1 MNIEISPCELKKRLG
16 DDDPPLMLDVR
27 EDWELVIAALDGVM
41 HIPMNQV
48 PDRLSE
54 LGTDREIAV
63 ICHHGGR
70 SHQVT
75 AFLKQSGF
83 SRVINLTGGIDAWS
97 RDVDSTIPE
106 Y

>member
-1 MNIEISPCELKKRLG
+1 MKIEISPCELKERLG
-16 DDDPPLMLDVR
+16 DDEPPLLLDIR
-27 EDWELVIAALDGVM
+27 EDWELVIASLDGVI
-41 HIPMNQV
+41 HIPMSQV

-54 LGTDREIAV
+54 LATDREIAV
-63 ICHHGGR
+63 VCHHGGR
-70 SHQVT
+70 SYQVV

-83 SRVINLTGGIDAWS
+83 ARVLNLTGGIDAWS